1 MDWDIVPSHVRAV
14 LRQFDGQR
22 PEIASATSDLAGD
35 LSTAATSS
43 GGLTYGSSSTGAV
56 GSAVQRF
63 AARVN
68 SCMHNLDGDSS
79 ASSEGAGTVTAVYVT
94 GDAAMEATATTAL
107 HRGAGEPP
115 HWPGLNRI

>member
-1 MDWDIVPSHVRAV
+1 
-14 LRQFDGQR
+14 
-22 PEIASATSDLAGD
+22 
-35 LSTAATSS
+35 
-43 GGLTYGSSSTGAV
+43 
-56 GSAVQRF
+56 
-63 AARVN
+63 
-68 SCMHNLDGDSS
+68 MHSLDGDSS

>member
-1 MDWDIVPSHVRAV
+1 MRLPGASPRCQPNRTT
-14 LRQFDGQR
+14 RQSGWNQ
-22 PEIASATSDLAGD
+22 L
-35 LSTAATSS
+35 S
-43 GGLTYGSSSTGAV
+43 GGLTYGSSSAGAV

-68 SCMHNLDGDSS
+68 SCMHSLDGDSS